1 MKYILPIIIIL
12 IILIFTILII
22 NHKYYFT
29 EDFAG
34 SYDQNTIE
42 DLIPLTY
49 VPSNPYL
56 KEEMTEYEII
66 DIYKKILNR
75 PPTLDEI
82 KLKTYQPKDDLTE
95 ELYNSYEYEKMTK
108 VQDNLAESGIES
120 SIAKRNL
127 LRKIIDMYKKKYNK
141 KPDEKILMPLRDC
154 FIHLRS
160 NYFLFKTFL
169 EADNYLK
176 FENDV
181 LTSITMTKKILLE
194 IFNKHY
200 NLLELKLKAEE
211 EIKNTKGGVENKN
224 DTIDVDTLK
233 KELNKI
239 TSNVPSTPTIT
250 QPSSNVANIN
260 EVNNY
265 LNQQIS
271 KTSNIPLKEKFDDNN
286 LTPELK
292 SYIDELIKKSK
303 NPDINEPF
311 NDVFPN
317 ISSSIKTY
325 INNAIA
331 SNQTTP
337 IKEEPKKVEE
347 KPNEIR
353 RITSELPENSEVY
366 VRVYNPIEY
375 KQRSYSGDPRFRPP
389 ICTSLG
395 QKPLEQPIFTNS
407 KLLFQGAEIDKAFEE
422 TQVGSIMPKFEYK
435 EYQDIRIK

>member
-12 IILIFTILII
+12 IILIFTILIL
-22 NHKYYFT
+22 NHKYYFS
-29 EDFAG
+29 EDFIG

-56 KEEMTEYEII
+56 KEEITEYEII

-82 KLKTYQPKDDLTE
+82 KLKTYQPKDELIE

-108 VQDNLAESGIES
+108 VQDNMAEGGIES

-141 KPDEKILMPLRDC
+141 EPEEKILMPLRDC

-160 NYFLFKTFL
+160 NHFLFKAFL
-169 EADNYLK
+169 ETDNYLK
-176 FENDV
+176 FENEV
-181 LTSITMTKKILLE
+181 LTSITMTKKLLLE

-211 EIKNTKGGVENKN
+211 EIKNTKGGIEDNTETVDVE
-224 DTIDVDTLK
+224 TLK
-233 KELNKI
+233 KELNKL
-239 TSNVPSTPTIT
+239 TSNAQPPSQIPN
-250 QPSSNVANIN
+250 QSPPNVANVN

-271 KTSNIPLKEKFDDNN
+271 SNSPLKERFDDKE

-292 SYIDELIKKSK
+292 AYIDELLKNSK
-303 NPDINEPF
+303 NGDLKEPF
-311 NDVFPN
+311 NEMFPD
-317 ISSSIKTY
+317 ISSSIKNY
-325 INNAIA
+325 INNALT
-331 SNQTTP
+331 SNQSTP
-337 IKEEPKKVEE
+337 VKEETVKEPE

-375 KQRSYSGDPRFRPP
+375 KQRSYTGDPRFRPP

-395 QKPLEQPIFTNS
+395 QKPLEQPIFTES

-422 TQVGSIMPKFEYK
+422 TQVGSIMPKFVYK
-435 EYQDIRIK
+435 EYQDVRVK